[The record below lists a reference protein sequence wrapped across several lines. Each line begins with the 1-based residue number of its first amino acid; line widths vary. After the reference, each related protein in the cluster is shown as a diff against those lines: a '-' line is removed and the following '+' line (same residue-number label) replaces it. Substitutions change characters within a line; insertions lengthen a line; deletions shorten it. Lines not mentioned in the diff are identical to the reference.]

1 MHNFEAFE
9 AFHPTSHLNVPG
21 EKFAPDLRL
30 CLHPLRLLLQL
41 LQVVLQVP
49 LGHELL
55 DHEVAFAVPGCEGK
69 QLDQIG
75 VVESFHRLDLVE
87 KLFQD
92 FLALFFIVSLQ
103 LLGCYLQIASELCL
117 VHIPKLAGPNLW
129 TCTRCIFY
137 EILT

>member
-75 VVESFHRLDLVE
+75 MVESFHRLDLVE

-92 FLALFFIVSLQ
+92 FLALFFIVGLQ
-103 LLGCYLQIASELCL
+103 LLGCYLQIASELGL
-117 VHIPKLAGPNLW
+117 VHIPELSGPNLC
-129 TCTRCIFY
+129 TCTLY
-137 EILT
+137 KVGIL